1 MAVAVTR
8 ALGQSGGG
16 ARSSFGADPRGKAAV
31 AGLGKVDRSTGGG
44 VEGVPP
50 AGHPEDTGSRIPEV
64 GVRGGWVGGKEG
76 GWALGRMH

>member
-16 ARSSFGADPRGKAAV
+16 ARSSFGADPRGEAAA

-44 VEGVPP
+44 EGGAGWKGCRLRVTQRTP
-50 AGHPEDTGSRIPEV
+50 AGEFLRWE
-64 GVRGGWVGGKEG
+64 
-76 GWALGRMH
+76 